1 MKRAVLI
8 VALLVVAA
16 CGGGGGSGGGT
27 PQHPPVAAPLTTNAT
42 LRIVVPNEPS
52 GSAARRPAFIS
63 SGTQSIGVA
72 VQTINGVAPS
82 PQPSPKIE
90 LEFAPRIGAGSRVVH
105 H

>member
-16 CGGGGGSGGGT
+16 CGGGSSGGGT

-72 VQTINGVAPS
+72 VQTINGVAIFS
-82 PQPSPKIE
+82 FDLAVES
-90 LEFAPRIGAGSRVVH
+90 
-105 H
+105 